1 MPKKPANV
9 PYLPLESWN
18 RRWDLI
24 GTQVQCKACHAMQE
38 GGYAFVHRLQCS
50 THTTVAQY
58 PLREL
63 HQVLKDQIDR
73 GLA

>member
-1 MPKKPANV
+1 MRIPA
-9 PYLPLESWN
+9 
-18 RRWDLI
+18 
-24 GTQVQCKACHAMQE
+24 GKHAAFCSALQE
-38 GGYAFVHRLQCS
+38 GGYAFVHWLQCS